1 MGHNGI
7 YWKECHGVPKNC
19 QSTCRGGQGRGARC
33 IVQKLQ
39 LTTARNERKKTVVSM
54 TQRN

>member
-1 MGHNGI
+1 MVFTG
-7 YWKECHGVPKNC
+7 KNVTAFQKIFSRLAVEGKAC
-19 QSTCRGGQGRGARC
+19 GARR